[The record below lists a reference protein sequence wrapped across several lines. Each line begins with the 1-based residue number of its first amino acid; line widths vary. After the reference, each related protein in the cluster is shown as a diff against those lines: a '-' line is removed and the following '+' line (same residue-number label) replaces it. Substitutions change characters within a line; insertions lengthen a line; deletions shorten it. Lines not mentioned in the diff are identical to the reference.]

1 MRVCVG
7 GWVCVCACVRAC
19 MVCVHVCVRA
29 CVCVCVCMC
38 AHASL
43 LLCTAFHSP
52 LSTESTNLG
61 TCTEW
66 KKGSERPN
74 HIILITVMRF
84 PCKLGSHFSS
94 DISAHDTTKI

>member
-1 MRVCVG
+1 M
-7 GWVCVCACVRAC
+7 CVCAWVDGCVCMRACVYGVRAC
-19 MVCVHVCVRA
+19 LRA
-29 CVCVCVCMC
+29 CVCVCMC

-84 PCKLGSHFSS
+84 PWKLGSHFSS